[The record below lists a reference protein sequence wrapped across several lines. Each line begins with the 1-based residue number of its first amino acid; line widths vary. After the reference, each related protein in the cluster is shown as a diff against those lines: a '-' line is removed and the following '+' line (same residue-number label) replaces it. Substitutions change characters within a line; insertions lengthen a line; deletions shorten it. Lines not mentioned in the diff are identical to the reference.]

1 MLGLCSSGVWRSG
14 FFRSQFEGLFG
25 AACRVKRNA
34 DEHQHNGKHDDG
46 DKGFHGYSL
55 PKVRAATPM
64 RAKTSVTVLAA
75 VPAEVNQPSK
85 LMSVIAMMPC
95 QYFR

>member
-1 MLGLCSSGVWRSG
+1 MLGLCSSAVWRSG
-14 FFRSQFEGLFG
+14 FFRSPERRALIGADVEFEGLFG

-55 PKVRAATPM
+55 PTWSIRRSIWRCST
-64 RAKTSVTVLAA
+64 
-75 VPAEVNQPSK
+75 
-85 LMSVIAMMPC
+85 
-95 QYFR
+95 